1 MGGSLVGTLLQV
13 LLRSL
18 ETGAIYAL
26 ATLGIIIVFRTNFM
40 INFAQGTMG
49 MFGAFI
55 VTVLFAKLN
64 LPLVLSIALGI
75 ASGIIIGFIVDFII
89 IRRTKRVS
97 ATGKEIIT
105 LGMMMIFLG
114 ITPMIFGVEPLRLP
128 KLIENGDVAFLG
140 ASISL
145 NSLFNIVFG
154 LALTIVLFAVLQKTK
169 LGLAIRTTA
178 SSERTAR
185 LMGVPTKK
193 VTLFAWALA
202 MVLGT
207 LAGVMIAPATSV
219 TPNLMDSVQVN
230 AFIACVLGGFQTF
243 YGPVIGAYIIAI
255 VNNLLALYVSSVW
268 GQQILYLLIIVFIVF
283 RPVGLVGKKIIKKV

>member
-1 MGGSLVGTLLQV
+1 MGTLLQV

-64 LPLVLSIALGI
+64 IPLVLAIALGI
-75 ASGIIIGFIVDFII
+75 VVGIIIGFVVDFVI
-89 IRRTKRVS
+89 IRRTKKVS

-128 KLIENGDVAFLG
+128 KLIETGDVAFLG

-145 NSLFNIVFG
+145 NSLFNIIFG
-154 LALTIVLFAVLQKTK
+154 LALTIILFVVLQKTK

-283 RPVGLVGKKIIKKV
+283 RPVGLVGKKITKKV

>member
-1 MGGSLVGTLLQV
+1 MSTLLQV

-26 ATLGIIIVFRTNFM
+26 ATLGIIIVYRTNFM

-55 VTVLFAKLN
+55 VTVLFSKLN
-64 LPLVLSIALGI
+64 IPLVLCIAIGI
-75 ASGIIIGFIVDFII
+75 VVGIGIGFVVDFVI
-89 IRRTKRVS
+89 IRRTKKVS
-97 ATGKEIIT
+97 ATSKEIIT

-128 KLIENGDVAFLG
+128 KLIETGDVAILG

-154 LALTIVLFAVLQKTK
+154 LALTIALFVILQKTK

-178 SSERTAR
+178 SSEHTAR

-219 TPNLMDSVQVN
+219 TPNLMDSVQTN

-255 VNNLLALYVSSVW
+255 LNNLLSLYVSSIW
-268 GQQILYLLIIVFIVF
+268 GQQILYLLIIIFIVF
-283 RPVGLVGKKIIKKV
+283 RPVGLVGKKITKKV

>member
-1 MGGSLVGTLLQV
+1 MSTFFQL

-26 ATLGIIIVFRTNFM
+26 ASLGIIIVYRTNFM

-49 MFGAFI
+49 MFGAYI
-55 VTVLFAKLN
+55 VTVIFAKMN
-64 LPLVLSIALGI
+64 LPLVLCILLGI
-75 ASGIIIGFIVDFII
+75 IAGILIGFVVDFVI

-97 ATGKEIIT
+97 GSGKEIIT

-114 ITPMIFGVEPLRLP
+114 IAPLIFGVEPMRLP
-128 KLIENGDVAFLG
+128 KLIESGNVSILG

-154 LALTIVLFAVLQKTK
+154 LGITVALFLILQKTK

-185 LMGVPTKK
+185 LMGVPTKL

-207 LAGVMIAPATSV
+207 LAGVMVAPATSV
-219 TPNLMDSVQVN
+219 TTALMDTVQVS

-243 YGPVIGAYIIAI
+243 YGPVIGAYIIA
-255 VNNLLALYVSSVW
+255 VLSNMLSLYWSDVW
-268 GQQILYLLIIVFIVF
+268 GQQILYIAIIIFIIF
-283 RPVGLVGKKIIKKV
+283 KPVGLVGKKTIKKV